1 MKTSKI
7 GLSLLLLA
15 FLVASVALIG
25 CPPAQDGGDAGEM
38 VPPPDDAMPMDE
50 GTEASGEG
58 GTIDIIGS
66 TTNLPI
72 ATAWAE
78 AYHEKNPNVDINVS
92 GGGSGNGIK
101 AIIDDTAD
109 IGNSSREIKDSEVEL
124 CEEKGVDP
132 VEHVIAYD
140 GLTPVAHPD
149 VPVDSLSVEQLSDI
163 YSGEVTKWSEVGV
176 SGVDNDNIVVVSRD
190 SASGTYESWKDLVIH
205 MRGADEDRDYS
216 PAALKKNS
224 NRDVRETVA
233 STPSAIG
240 YIGLGYVDDSIQVVP
255 VVPLGGGDAV
265 PATVENVQNGS
276 FPVARSLYMYT
287 NGEPTGI
294 VAEFLDWGKGD
305 EGQAL
310 VADEGFVPIN

>member
-1 MKTSKI
+1 MKTSRV
-7 GLSLLLLA
+7 GLGLLLLA

-25 CPPAQDGGDAGEM
+25 CPPDQTVEDD
-38 VPPPDDAMPMDE
+38 VPEPPMDDMAME
-50 GTEASGEG
+50 EPTGEG

-78 AYHEKNPNVDINVS
+78 AYHEKNPNVEINVS

-101 AIIDDTAD
+101 AILDGTAD
-109 IGNSSREIKDSEVEL
+109 IGNASRGIKDSEVEL
-124 CEEKGVDP
+124 AEQNDVDP

-149 VPVDSLSVEQLSDI
+149 VPVESLSVEQLSDI
-163 YSGEVTKWSEVGV
+163 YSGEVTNWSDVGV
-176 SGVDNDNIVVVSRD
+176 TGVDNDNIVVVSRD
-190 SASGTYESWKDLVIH
+190 SASGTYESWKELVIQ

-216 PAALKKNS
+216 PEALKKNS

-233 STPSAIG
+233 GTAGSIG
-240 YIGLGYVDDSIQVVP
+240 YIGLGYVDDSIKVIP
-255 VVPLGGGDAV
+255 VVPLEGGDAV
-265 PATVENVQNGS
+265 PASVENVQNGS
-276 FPVARSLYMYT
+276 YPVARSLYMYT

-294 VAEFLDWGKGD
+294 VADFLDWGKGE

-310 VADEGFVPIN
+310 VADEGFVPID